1 MEEGENGGGGC
12 EGRMEGRWEV
22 EEGCVRGGWRRG
34 DVRGGWRKDERWRRG
49 M

>member
-1 MEEGENGGGGC
+1 MRGGGGRC
-12 EGRMEGRWEV
+12 EGRME
-22 EEGCVRGGWRRG
+22 EGDVRGGWRRG

>member
-1 MEEGENGGGGC
+1 MRGGGGRC

-34 DVRGGWRKDERWRRG
+34 

>member
-1 MEEGENGGGGC
+1 MEEGD
-12 EGRMEGRWEV
+12 
-22 EEGCVRGGWRRG
+22 VRGGWRRG

>member
-1 MEEGENGGGGC
+1 MGGGGGVC
-12 EGRMEGRWEV
+12 ERRMEE
-22 EEGCVRGGWRRG
+22 G